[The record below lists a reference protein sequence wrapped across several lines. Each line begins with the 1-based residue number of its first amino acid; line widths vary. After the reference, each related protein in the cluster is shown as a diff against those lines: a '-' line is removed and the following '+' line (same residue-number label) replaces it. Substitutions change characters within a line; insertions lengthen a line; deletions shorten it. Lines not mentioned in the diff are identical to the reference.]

1 MERINDNA
9 LSILNLEDDIM
20 NLLKSEDDHFFLQLD
35 SDDCDTSVLKVI
47 KVEEHT
53 GDQTKHLPIIEN
65 KDKTVRVKIGNVMH
79 PMTNE
84 HHISMIYLKTNQ
96 GGQFKILSGL
106 QAPIVSFELSENDV
120 PLEVY
125 GYCNLHGLWKET
137 I

>member
-1 MERINDNA
+1 
-9 LSILNLEDDIM
+9 M